1 MSTLLIALYIL
12 LPLCGLVAIW
22 FSFRYAWWSKAV
34 DYKHPRILMYHM
46 VSDPKPGTKFN
57 GLRVSPAMFEKQLQW
72 LKQNNWHFVT
82 MNQLIDNHS
91 QLPEKTVALT
101 FDDGYEDNYSQALPL
116 MKKYDA
122 CGTLYL
128 VINRHNNDWSTKKKA
143 HHNSGELVKEPKL
156 SDDQVNEMVS
166 SGVFE
171 IGGHTTNHVN
181 LNTIDKQT
189 KYSEMSE
196 SKAMLE
202 EQLNTPINSFA
213 YPFGIY
219 GPEDPAIAKELGYT
233 NAVLA
238 EGGIETDVDKNR
250 FELRRVKIS
259 GKDNFLAFKMRMKTG
274 KRGWKK

>member
-1 MSTLLIALYIL
+1 MSTLLPILYIL
-12 LPLCGLVAIW
+12 LTLFSLAATW
-22 FSFRYAWWSKAV
+22 FSIRYAWWSKAL

-46 VSDPKPGTKFN
+46 VSDPKSGTQFN
-57 GLRVSPAMFEKQLQW
+57 GLRVSPAMFEQQLHW

-82 MNQLIDNHS
+82 MNQLIDNPS
-91 QLPEKTVALT
+91 KLPEKTVALT
-101 FDDGYEDNYSQALPL
+101 FDDGYEDNYTQAFPL
-116 MKKYDA
+116 MKKYGA

-128 VINRHNNDWSTKKKA
+128 VINRHDNDWSTKKKA
-143 HHNSGELVKEPKL
+143 HHNSGELVQEPKL
-156 SDDQVNEMVS
+156 SDEQVNEMVT

-189 KYSEMSE
+189 KHEEMSE
-196 SKAMLE
+196 SKAILE
-202 EQLNTPINSFA
+202 KQLSVPVNSFA

-219 GPEDPAIAKELGYT
+219 GPEDPAIAEALGYT

-238 EGGIETDVDKNR
+238 EGGIETDLENNR
-250 FELRRVKIS
+250 FEIRRVKIS
-259 GKDNFLAFKMRMKTG
+259 GKDNFLAFKIRLQTG

>member
-1 MSTLLIALYIL
+1 MGTLLLILYIL
-12 LPLCGLVAIW
+12 LALFGLAAIW
-22 FSFRYAWWSKAV
+22 FSFRYAWWAKAV

-72 LKQNNWHFVT
+72 LKQNNWNFVT
-82 MNQLIDNHS
+82 MNQLVDDRS
-91 QLPEKTVALT
+91 PLPEKNVALT
-101 FDDGYEDNYSQALPL
+101 FDDGYEDNYTQAFPL
-116 MKKYDA
+116 MKKYGA
-122 CGTLYL
+122 KGTLYL

-143 HHNSGELVKEPKL
+143 HHNSGELVREPKL
-156 SDDQVNEMVS
+156 SDEQVNEMVA

-171 IGGHTTNHVN
+171 IGGHTTNHIN
-181 LNTIDKQT
+181 LDTVDKPT
-189 KYSEMSE
+189 KYAEMSQ

-202 EQLNTPINSFA
+202 KQLNTPINSFA

-219 GPEDPAIAKELGYT
+219 SKEDPVIAKELGYT

-238 EGGIETDVDKNR
+238 EGGIETDVNKHR

-259 GKDNFLAFKMRMKTG
+259 GKDNFLAFKMRIKTG